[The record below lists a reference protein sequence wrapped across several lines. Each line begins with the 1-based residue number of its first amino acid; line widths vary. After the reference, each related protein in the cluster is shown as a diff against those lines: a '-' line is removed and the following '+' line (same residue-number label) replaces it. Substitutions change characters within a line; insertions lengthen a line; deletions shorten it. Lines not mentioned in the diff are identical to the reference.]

1 VEVHPTAI
9 VAPGAVIGAG
19 TTVGPY
25 AVIGPHVVLGRA
37 NRIGPHVVLDGHTT
51 FGDENTVFQFASIGS
66 APQDLKFRGEPST
79 LVLGDRN
86 IIREYVT
93 IQPGTKGGG
102 MQTVVGSSNLF
113 MANSHIGHDCRVGDG
128 NVVANSVAVA
138 GHVTIGSH
146 VILGGLV
153 AVHQFVR
160 IGDLALLSGGS
171 MVTQDI
177 PPFCLAQGDRAR
189 LVGINVVGLERRG
202 VSPADV
208 RGIRAVYRTV
218 FLGKGVFRDRITAAR
233 AALDGAGPASRMLD
247 FLEASERGV
256 AAARRGASEDHSE

>member
-1 VEVHPTAI
+1 MEVHPTAI
-9 VAPGAVIGAG
+9 VAPGAVIGEG

-66 APQDLKFRGEPST
+66 APQDLKYRGEPST

-102 MQTVVGSSNLF
+102 MQTVVGSGNLF

-138 GHVTIGSH
+138 GHVTICSH
-146 VILGGLV
+146 VILGGL
-153 AVHQFVR
+153 AAIHQFVS

-171 MVTQDI
+171 MVVQDI
-177 PPFCLAQGDRAR
+177 PPFCLAQGDRAH
-189 LVGINVVGLERRG
+189 LAGVNVVGLERRG
-202 VSPADV
+202 FTAPEVQ
-208 RGIRAVYRTV
+208 GIRAVYRTV
-218 FLGKGVFRDRITAAR
+218 FLGKGLFRDRITAAR
-233 AALDGAGPASRMLD
+233 ALVDGTGPAARMLD
-247 FLEASERGV
+247 FLAGSERGV
-256 AAARRGASEDHSE
+256 AVARRGASEEDPG